1 MGALG
6 AGSVSL
12 KGPSVQQMSSRS
24 NACGLSEGH
33 GNGPDA
39 HGQTG
44 GKGGVVRVR
53 SGILQSHSPR
63 CHRTQPGFEAIP

>member
-33 GNGPDA
+33 GNGPDMR
-39 HGQTG
+39 G
-44 GKGGVVRVR
+44 
-53 SGILQSHSPR
+53 
-63 CHRTQPGFEAIP
+63 